1 MATTCIFDSGEN
13 LAYLIFEY
21 AVVSKDV
28 KEISHCPHP
37 AACPH
42 TIATAASGWK
52 GVGRRNGRMVA
63 GAYLILELLSIYTA
77 GWDYFYFK
85 TL

>member
-42 TIATAASGWK
+42 MIATAAL
-52 GVGRRNGRMVA
+52 VGKALVA
-63 GAYLILELLSIYTA
+63 ETEEWWQALI
-77 GWDYFYFK
+77 
-85 TL
+85 

>member
-28 KEISHCPHP
+28 KEISH
-37 AACPH
+37 CPH

-77 GWDYFYFK
+77 G
-85 TL
+85 